1 MVMEPTDEQWTRMLE
16 LGQEAVRE
24 MREALAQGPSLCGV
38 SWNAVSALLSVD
50 SDCPL
55 STAIGDVDEFG
66 VEDQD
71 PPRVSLSSVRQE
83 PRAESVESGIPA
95 NLGYGLR

>member
-1 MVMEPTDEQWTRMLE
+1 
-16 LGQEAVRE
+16 
-24 MREALAQGPSLCGV
+24 MREVLAQGPSSREV
-38 SWNAVSALLSVD
+38 SWNAVSALLSAD

-55 STAIGDVDEFG
+55 NTAIGDVDEFG
-66 VEDQD
+66 VEDQE
-71 PPRVSLSSVRQE
+71 PPRGSLSSVRQE